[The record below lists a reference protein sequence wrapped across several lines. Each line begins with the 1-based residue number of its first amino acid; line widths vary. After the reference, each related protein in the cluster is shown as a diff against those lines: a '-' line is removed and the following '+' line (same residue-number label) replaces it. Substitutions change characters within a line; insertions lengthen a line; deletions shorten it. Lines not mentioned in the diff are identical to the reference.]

1 MHIRHLRA
9 TTDSGKRD
17 ETMQKDNV
25 LNALQHSDEK
35 RSGFLNAWKH
45 GVDFLGPHFFGP
57 GTPETAS
64 CKEELQPLKEI
75 VNAAFEQESEGE
87 EQFLAAM
94 VSFYDPAWGEELA
107 SRIECH
113 KSLCGLTYDL
123 DHECTEI
130 VCELLLNYE
139 GW

>member
-1 MHIRHLRA
+1 MHR
-9 TTDSGKRD
+9 
-17 ETMQKDNV
+17 DNV
-25 LNALQHSDEK
+25 LNVLQQSEEKHS
-35 RSGFLNAWKH
+35 RFLKAWKH
-45 GVDFLGPHFFGP
+45 GVEFLGPHFFGP

-64 CKEELQPLKEI
+64 CKEELVPLRDIIEA
-75 VNAAFEQESEGE
+75 VFEQESEGE

-107 SRIECH
+107 SRIVCH
-113 KSLCGLTYDL
+113 KSLCGLTFDL
-123 DHECTEI
+123 DHECTGI

>member
-1 MHIRHLRA
+1 MP
-9 TTDSGKRD
+9 
-17 ETMQKDNV
+17 KDNV
-25 LNALQHSDEK
+25 LNVLQQSSEKHS
-35 RSGFLNAWKH
+35 RFLNAWIR
-45 GVDFLGPHFFGP
+45 GVIFLGPDFFGP
-57 GTPETAS
+57 GTPEAATE
-64 CKEELQPLKEI
+64 KEDLTPLKD
-75 VNAAFEQESEGE
+75 VVDAVFEDESEGE

-107 SRIECH
+107 NRIECH
-113 KSLCGLTYDL
+113 KSLCGLTFDL

>member
-1 MHIRHLRA
+1 MHR
-9 TTDSGKRD
+9 
-17 ETMQKDNV
+17 DNV
-25 LNALQHSDEK
+25 LNVLQQSEEK
-35 RSGFLNAWKH
+35 HARFFEAWKH

-57 GTPETAS
+57 ESLESARS
-64 CKEELQPLKEI
+64 KDDLQPLKKV

-107 SRIECH
+107 NRIECH
-113 KSLCGLTYDL
+113 KSFCGLTFDL
-123 DHECTEI
+123 DHECTAI
-130 VCELLLNYE
+130 ICELLLNYE